1 MATSYLKE
9 EIMRKIAGL
18 NYASIDLN
26 NGGHVSTLHVG
37 ITDQELLRRQKQD
50 HKGFVSSFT
59 DENMFDVCIYTFV
72 NDNIDFI
79 VKWLQKNNADRFAEE
94 YFLDETVGRVV
105 LPNGGI
111 KETECFRVVL
121 SKNED
126 RTGAAGMPFDVVSMY
141 PVM

>member
-1 MATSYLKE
+1 MANLLKE
-9 EIMRKIAGL
+9 EVLRKMPGL
-18 NYASIDLN
+18 NYASIDLA

-37 ITDQELLRRQKQD
+37 VSDQELLRRQKQD
-50 HKGFVSSFT
+50 RKGFVSSFT
-59 DENMFDVCIYTFV
+59 DVNMFNVCIYTFIE
-72 NDNIDFI
+72 DNIDFI
-79 VKWLQKNNADRFAEE
+79 VKWLENNTADRFAEE
-94 YFLDETVGRVV
+94 YFLDQTVGRVV

-111 KETECFRVVL
+111 KETECYRVVL